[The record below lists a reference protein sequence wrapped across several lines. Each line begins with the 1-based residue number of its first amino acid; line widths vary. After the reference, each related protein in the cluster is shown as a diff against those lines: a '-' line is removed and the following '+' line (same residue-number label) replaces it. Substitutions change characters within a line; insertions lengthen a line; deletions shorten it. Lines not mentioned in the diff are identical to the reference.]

1 MMKDLLHS
9 ILILTVLAI
18 VPAGIT
24 ACSDD
29 LPETN
34 DVEVNFIASI
44 PADLRTRSFG
54 DGTGVNT
61 LVVGVFKDNG
71 EIARKSFAVNGATV
85 DVRLTL
91 AQNQTY
97 SFVFWAYDSD
107 CGIYD
112 ITDLTAIKMNALEQ
126 AVTFEQAE
134 AADAFFAARKD
145 VTITQ
150 SGSRPVSLVRP
161 LAQINVGTTGK
172 PEQAT
177 LFVKEAPDT
186 FHPFDNTVSGAT
198 EFVWSFDGTTTE
210 RFTADGTE
218 YNYLAIGYLFA
229 PPGSMQ
235 VEAGL
240 TLQTR
245 TFNFPQVELQSN
257 CRSNIAGKFTEGQ

>member
-1 MMKDLLHS
+1 MKKLLHS
-9 ILILTVLAI
+9 ILILTVLAT
-18 VPAGIT
+18 VTAGIA

-29 LPETN
+29 LQETN

-97 SFVFWAYDSD
+97 SFVFWAYNSD
-107 CGIYD
+107 CGTYD
-112 ITDLTAIKMNALEQ
+112 MTDLTAIKMNALEQ
-126 AVTFEQAE
+126 PVTFRQAE
-134 AADAFFAARKD
+134 AADAFFAVKEHVA
-145 VTITQ
+145 ITQ
-150 SGSRPVSLVRP
+150 SGSRSVSLVRP
-161 LAQINVGTTGK
+161 LAQINVGTTGE
-172 PEQAT
+172 PEQAA
-177 LFVKEAPDT
+177 LFVKEVPDT
-186 FHPFDNTVSGAT
+186 FHPFDNTVSGSRT
-198 EFVWSFDGTTTE
+198 FVWEFAETTAE
-210 RFTADGTE
+210 KFTADGTE

-229 PPGSMQ
+229 PPVSMQ

-240 TLQTR
+240 TLQTL